1 MLPSAGHGADLGG
14 KRLRVHIVGHD
25 HAFLFSSLIV
35 DGDTL
40 LPQSASVMSSTRRTD
55 TPAKYISMSASSTLL
70 SLRLYRSMMAVS
82 KLIPFSRGT

>member
-1 MLPSAGHGADLGG
+1 MYGYRPVSG
-14 KRLRVHIVGHD
+14 RFRQFSIFTY
-25 HAFLFSSLIV
+25 AFLFSSLIV

-70 SLRLYRSMMAVS
+70 SLRLYRSMIAVS